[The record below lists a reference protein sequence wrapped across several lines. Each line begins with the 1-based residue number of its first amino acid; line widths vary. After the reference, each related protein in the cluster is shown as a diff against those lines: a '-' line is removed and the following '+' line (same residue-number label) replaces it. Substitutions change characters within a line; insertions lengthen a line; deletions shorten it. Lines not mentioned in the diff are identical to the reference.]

1 MPRLWA
7 PHQSGG
13 TPCISRRPHA
23 STTPLG
29 MPMGRAHWSR
39 CPDSDGCMFVFITR
53 ANIHAYA
60 EHANRYTH
68 SCASRYA
75 YACANIHAYAEHAN
89 TRSFAWR
96 DVRAG
101 LSVARRFIGK
111 LGATG
116 PT

>member
-1 MPRLWA
+1 
-7 PHQSGG
+7 
-13 TPCISRRPHA
+13 
-23 STTPLG
+23 
-29 MPMGRAHWSR
+29 
-39 CPDSDGCMFVFITR
+39 MFVFITR

-68 SCASRYA
+68 SCANIHA
-75 YACANIHAYAEHAN
+75 YAEHANRYTHSCANIHAYAEHAN

>member
-1 MPRLWA
+1 MPLQRLGYLWVA
-7 PHQSGG
+7 LIG
-13 TPCISRRPHA
+13 
-23 STTPLG
+23 LG
-29 MPMGRAHWSR
+29 VLILTVACS
-39 CPDSDGCMFVFITR
+39 SITR

>member
-1 MPRLWA
+1 
-7 PHQSGG
+7 
-13 TPCISRRPHA
+13 
-23 STTPLG
+23 
-29 MPMGRAHWSR
+29 
-39 CPDSDGCMFVFITR
+39 MFVFITR

-89 TRSFAWR
+89 RYTHSCASRYAYACANIYAYAKHANTRSFAWR

>member
-1 MPRLWA
+1 
-7 PHQSGG
+7 
-13 TPCISRRPHA
+13 
-23 STTPLG
+23 
-29 MPMGRAHWSR
+29 
-39 CPDSDGCMFVFITR
+39 MFVFITR

-75 YACANIHAYAEHAN
+75 YACANIYAYASANIYAYAKHAN

>member
-1 MPRLWA
+1 
-7 PHQSGG
+7 
-13 TPCISRRPHA
+13 
-23 STTPLG
+23 
-29 MPMGRAHWSR
+29 
-39 CPDSDGCMFVFITR
+39 MFVFITR

-75 YACANIHAYAEHAN
+75 YACANIYAYAKHANIYAYAKHAN

>member
-1 MPRLWA
+1 
-7 PHQSGG
+7 
-13 TPCISRRPHA
+13 
-23 STTPLG
+23 

-75 YACANIHAYAEHAN
+75 YAKHAN